1 MNTILIVDGMTCS
14 HCESSVTKALTDVS
28 GVSNVDVNLETK
40 EVNVEYSEDVN
51 KESLKEA
58 VEDIGFDVSEIK

>member
-40 EVNVEYSEDVN
+40 EVNVEHSEDVN